1 MCPMKCAMLAGGP
14 QTPAPALGVT
24 ASPPQEQKA
33 EWHGSDAGCVQGL
46 CGPPASSGGFMWG
59 SLCLQDFPS
68 LHWKIFTLPEL
79 LTRRH

>member
-1 MCPMKCAMLAGGP
+1 MLAGVLQIP
-14 QTPAPALGVT
+14 TPALGVT

-46 CGPPASSGGFMWG
+46 FGPPASSGGFMWG

-68 LHWKIFTLPEL
+68 LHYMCSRAVEFMSHYSCRPGL
-79 LTRRH
+79 